1 MLPRLAITFAAV
13 LALAA
18 PQAAGAAQG
27 GAALA
32 EARAAL
38 GVRADGHH
46 AFGFRGDQGRV
57 DRAVLALSRAYDRMS
72 ASQRAAARKLLARP
86 TDGAADTNAFIT
98 YSEPS
103 TFWDTPGGHFRVH
116 YIANPASVDAP
127 LPDDLVDAAG
137 TPVPD
142 GVPDWVQTVG
152 NTAEFAHDFE
162 VVQRAYRPITNDTF
176 DGNLRGGDGRFD
188 IYVVD
193 FAGHGKRGVLGL
205 VANDPI
211 GSLASYMLVD
221 DDYSVAEIG
230 PVSKTLE
237 VLQATVA
244 HELFHAVQFSYTS
257 EGLPVWL
264 AESTATWMESQ
275 VYPDVHDNVGYL
287 AALVGKATET
297 ALWKTGNLHE
307 YGAWWFINFISDAS
321 VRGANWPRR
330 VLDQAVAD
338 EAAGR
343 SNDRDVGVGLL
354 SRSSGGMTKLSE
366 IFRNYSIVNSLVF
379 DKALKSHKITTLSR
393 GQHRWSKIGD
403 IEPLQVHYWK
413 FNVRSREVV
422 INIQAARSG
431 KTFRPGDAALILGGI
446 KGNVVVKLRK
456 LEPGLWYIR
465 GTIPKGRPKTAI
477 LVVTHVDP
485 TVVNY
490 RVGAEAR

>member
-1 MLPRLAITFAAV
+1 M
-13 LALAA
+13 
-18 PQAAGAAQG
+18 
-27 GAALA
+27 
-32 EARAAL
+32 
-38 GVRADGHH
+38 
-46 AFGFRGDQGRV
+46 
-57 DRAVLALSRAYDRMS
+57 
-72 ASQRAAARKLLARP
+72 
-86 TDGAADTNAFIT
+86 
-98 YSEPS
+98 
-103 TFWDTPGGHFRVH
+103 H
-116 YIANPASVDAP
+116 YIPNPASVDAP

-137 TPVPD
+137 APVPD

-152 NTAEFAHDFE
+152 ATAEFALDFE
-162 VVQRAYRPITNDTF
+162 VVQRGYRQITNDTF
-176 DGNLRGGDGRFD
+176 DGSLRGGDGRFD

-230 PVSKTLE
+230 QVSKTLE

-275 VYPDVHDNVGYL
+275 VYPEVHDNVGYL
-287 AALVGKATET
+287 ARARRQGHRDRALEDGQPARVRRVVVHQ
-297 ALWKTGNLHE
+297 LHL
-307 YGAWWFINFISDAS
+307 GRLG
-321 VRGANWPRR
+321 RGANWPRS

-343 SNDRDVGVGLL
+343 SNERDVGVGLL

-413 FNVRSREVV
+413 YNLRSREVV
-422 INIQAARSG
+422 VNIQAARSG